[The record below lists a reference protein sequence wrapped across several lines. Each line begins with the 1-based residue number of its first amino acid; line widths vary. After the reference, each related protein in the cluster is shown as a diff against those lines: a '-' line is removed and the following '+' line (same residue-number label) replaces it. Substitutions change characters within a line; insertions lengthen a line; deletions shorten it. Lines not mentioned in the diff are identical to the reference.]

1 MQLSTFLSYYAPVYN
16 NRVPAPAFITRLP
29 KFLFIFAAI
38 WSVVAGLIIF
48 FTFGGTM
55 ISEIPVGGDPS
66 QQVIQHLTWYQAR
79 GEQGITIL
87 LFFTSLYCVTLLFY
101 LLQRL
106 GLAVAFGLFT
116 IIYSG
121 LWLFSIGTVYWPGS
135 LAVLIGL
142 ILLPFTNRK

>member
-1 MQLSTFLSYYAPVYN
+1 MS
-16 NRVPAPAFITRLP
+16 APAFITRLP

-38 WSVVAGLIIF
+38 WSVIAGLIIF

-55 ISEIPVGGDPS
+55 VNEIPVGGDPS
-66 QQVIQHLTWYQAR
+66 QQVVQHLTWYQAR

-87 LFFTSLYCVTLLFY
+87 LLFAALYCGTLLFY
-101 LLQRL
+101 LWQRL

-116 IIYSG
+116 IIYSV
-121 LWLFSIGTVYWPGS
+121 LWLFSVGTMYWPGS

-142 ILLPFTNRK
+142 ILLLFTNHK